1 MSSWGAWRAR
11 MVCVDPHAERVYYN
25 YDEYQNYISCYDFTT
40 RTFTDALISL
50 PEGVEINW
58 DGTKMLQGIYS
69 SAISFDPHTGDMVV
83 QTVEAAPMAYQ
94 NFNHNWVLFY
104 DAATL
109 ELKRQVRLQDAY
121 WFPAMAV
128 YPDVASPTV
137 VIADRKLTQGE
148 TDVVGLL
155 HAVNDDD
162 NMSALAV
169 TTAVSGDESVARAWV
184 SGLDLMI
191 EAVAP
196 GTATVTVNTDS
207 NGKLATASFVVTVTM
222 ASIPGDVDM
231 DGRVTIE
238 DVTCLIDVLLGEPQ
252 AEYDPVAADLDH
264 DGKVTIA
271 DATELIDLLL
281 NGNN

>member
-1 MSSWGAWRAR
+1 
-11 MVCVDPHAERVYYN
+11 
-25 YDEYQNYISCYDFTT
+25 
-40 RTFTDALISL
+40 
-50 PEGVEINW
+50 
-58 DGTKMLQGIYS
+58 
-69 SAISFDPHTGDMVV
+69 
-83 QTVEAAPMAYQ
+83 
-94 NFNHNWVLFY
+94 
-104 DAATL
+104 
-109 ELKRQVRLQDAY
+109 
-121 WFPAMAV
+121 
-128 YPDVASPTV
+128 
-137 VIADRKLTQGE
+137 
-148 TDVVGLL
+148 
-155 HAVNDDD
+155 
-162 NMSALAV
+162 
-169 TTAVSGDESVARAWV
+169 
-184 SGLDLMI
+184 MI

-207 NGKLATASFVVTVTM
+207 NGKLVTTSFVVTVTM